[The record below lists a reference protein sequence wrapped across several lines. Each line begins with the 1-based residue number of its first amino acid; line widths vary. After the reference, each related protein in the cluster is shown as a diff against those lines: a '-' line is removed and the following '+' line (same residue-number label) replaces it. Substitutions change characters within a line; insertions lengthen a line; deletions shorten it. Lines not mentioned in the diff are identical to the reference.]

1 LNEIDHEFG
10 SIEEYTRIY
19 DSVVTNIRKLGG
31 LDHLQFMGLAL
42 AGNRDLGF
50 NDTYFSYFLNRTNHS
65 PQDVPLDWISYH
77 YYSHPPD
84 RTNVTEYEQFFDSV
98 DLFLIHLSEIE
109 EIRQALSPE
118 TRVALN
124 EIGVIL
130 PGDNDANVSSYYPP
144 IFVNAASAV
153 YAYMFAH
160 VTPLDIYQ
168 IGNSQFLGF
177 PNMPQLGLTNQY
189 PSLAIVNWTDGSP
202 TARFR
207 AIELL
212 QESFYVGDTIVHVIT
227 TDPFERFIC
236 ASAYESPDRQIRR
249 LLLVNKRMI
258 DIDVTV
264 RGANGGFIRSI
275 DESTGT
281 NPARIERL
289 NSDRF
294 TLHPFSVS
302 VVEFLRR

>member
-1 LNEIDHEFG
+1 
-10 SIEEYTRIY
+10 
-19 DSVVTNIRKLGG
+19 VVTNIRKLGG
-31 LDHLQFMGLAL
+31 LEHLQFMGLAL
-42 AGNRDLGF
+42 AGSRDLGF
-50 NDTYFSYFLNRTNHS
+50 NNTYFTYFLNRTNHS
-65 PQDVPLDWISYH
+65 PQDVPLDWIAYH

-98 DLFLIHLSEIE
+98 DIFLMHLSEIE
-109 EIRQALSPE
+109 KIRQSLSPE
-118 TRVALN
+118 TRVALD
-124 EIGVIL
+124 EVGVIL
-130 PGDNDANVSSYYPP
+130 PGDNNDTASSWYPP

-153 YAYMFAH
+153 YAYMFAK
-160 VTPLDIYQ
+160 VTPLDIDQ

-177 PNMPQLGLTNQY
+177 PALPELGLSSQY

-212 QESFYVGDTIVHVIT
+212 QESFHVGDIIVQVIT
-227 TDPFERFIC
+227 TDENEDYIS
-236 ASAYESPDRQIRR
+236 ASAYVSQDRKSRR

-258 DIDVTV
+258 DIDVIV
-264 RGANGGFIRSI
+264 REASGGFIRTI

-289 NSDRF
+289 YSDRF

-302 VVEFLRR
+302 VVEI